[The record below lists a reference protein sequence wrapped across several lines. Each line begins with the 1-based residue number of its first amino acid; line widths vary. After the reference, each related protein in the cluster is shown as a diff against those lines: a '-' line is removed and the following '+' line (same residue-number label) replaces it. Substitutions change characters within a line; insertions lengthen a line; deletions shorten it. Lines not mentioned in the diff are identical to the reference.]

1 MAIRESDSHIHRRRR
16 AAAYVRMS
24 TDHQELSIG
33 LQMTA
38 IQAYADAQDMELV
51 AVYEDA
57 AKSGLEIKNRAGMK
71 RLLRDVMEEPRTFDV
86 VLVYDVSRWG
96 RFQDIDAAAY
106 YEYTCRMHGAAVIY
120 VKEMFGTAH
129 DPMTALLKTLKRAM
143 AAEYARELGVKCR
156 DGQDRAIQ
164 LGFQVGPLP
173 LIGLT
178 RVAVDR
184 LGNRRLLGRRQH
196 KGAQSDRVA
205 WIHGPQWEVE
215 LVRRIFTMYADER
228 GSIKSVARQLQFE
241 DHRTAEGKR
250 FTQGAVSNV
259 LRNEAFA
266 GNFVWGKKSSTA
278 RKKPHRETRANAVIE
293 PIVSRELWEAVQ
305 KKLHRRRFQRR
316 DQAQLLAALGQRLRE
331 NPTLSQIDLEATG
344 LASKE
349 TYARAFGSFRAAL
362 EFAGRDLQLARSYHL
377 ARIESGRA
385 VGDLMQDDLLELF
398 HANGIECRGHPRS
411 RVLIFARGARLRLQL
426 CWPHRAQEGL
436 RWHVLKKSKPNA
448 AFVLF
453 AQMNEERQALWFS
466 LKPMEEFRHLPPW
479 IQERPPKAFGAIYSA
494 DELVTQVRRLLA

>member
-1 MAIRESDSHIHRRRR
+1 MAIHESDSYAHRHRR

-33 LQMTA
+33 FQMTA
-38 IQAYADAQDMELV
+38 IQTYADVQDIELV

-71 RLLRDVMEEPRTFDV
+71 RLLRDVMEEPRPFDV

-106 YEYTCRMHGAAVIY
+106 YEYTCRMHGVAVIY
-120 VKEMFGTAH
+120 VKEMFGTAQ

-143 AAEYARELGVKCR
+143 AAEYARELGVKSR

-173 LIGLT
+173 PIGLT

-184 LGNRRLLGRRQH
+184 LGNRRLLGRHQH

-205 WIHGPQWEVE
+205 WIHGPQWEVD

-228 GSIKSVARQLQFE
+228 GSIKSVARQLEFE

-250 FTQGAVSNV
+250 FTQGAVSNL

-266 GNFVWGKKSSTA
+266 GNFVWGKTSSTA
-278 RKKPHRETRANAVIE
+278 HKRPHRETRADAVIE
-293 PIVSRELWEAVQ
+293 PIVSQELWEAVQ
-305 KKLHRRRFQRR
+305 KKLRRRRFQRR
-316 DQAQLLAALGQRLRE
+316 DKPQLLAALRHRLRE
-331 NPTLSQIDLEATG
+331 NPILSQLDLEATG

-362 EFAGRDLQLARSYHL
+362 ELAGRDIELVRRHHM
-377 ARIESGRA
+377 ARIKFGRA
-385 VGDLMQDDLLELF
+385 VGHLMQNDLLELF
-398 HANGIECRGHPRS
+398 HSDDIECCGHPRS
-411 RVLIFARGARLRLQL
+411 RVIIFAGGTRLRLQL
-426 CWPHRAQEGL
+426 CWPHHSPEGL
-436 RWHVLKKSKPNA
+436 RWRVLKNYA
-448 AFVLF
+448 DFVLF
-453 AQMNEERQALWFS
+453 AQMNEERQAFWFS
-466 LKPMEEFRHLPPW
+466 LKLMEEFRHLPPW
-479 IQERPPKAFGAIYSA
+479 IQERPPKAFGAIYST
-494 DELVTQVRRLLA
+494 DELVTQVKRLLA

>member
-1 MAIRESDSHIHRRRR
+1 MAISDPGSHPHSRRR

-33 LQMTA
+33 FQMTA
-38 IQAYADAQDMELV
+38 IQAYAVAQDIELV

-71 RLLRDVMEEPRTFDV
+71 RLLRDVMDEPRPFDV

-106 YEYTCRMHGAAVIY
+106 YEYTCRMHGADVIY
-120 VKEMFGTAH
+120 VKELFGTAQ

-164 LGFQVGPLP
+164 LGYQVGPLP
-173 LIGLT
+173 PIGLT

-184 LGNRRLLGRRQH
+184 LGNRRLLGRHQH

-228 GSIKSVARQLQFE
+228 GSIKSIARQLQFE

-266 GNFVWGKKSSTA
+266 GNFVWGKTSAPA

-293 PIVSRELWEAVQ
+293 PIVSQELWETVHR
-305 KKLHRRRFQRR
+305 KLCRRRFQRR
-316 DQAQLLAALGQRLRE
+316 DKTELLAELQQRLRE

-349 TYARAFGSFRAAL
+349 TYARAFGSFRVAL
-362 EFAGRDLQLARSYHL
+362 ELAGRDLQLARSHHL

-385 VGDLMQDDLLELF
+385 VGDLMQDDLIELF
-398 HANGIECRGHPRS
+398 RSNGIECSSHPRS
-411 RVLIFARGARLRLQL
+411 RVLLFTDGTRLRLQL
-426 CWPHRAQEGL
+426 CWPHRAPEGL
-436 RWHVLKKSKPNA
+436 RWHVLKKAEPRA

-453 AQMNEERQALWFS
+453 ALMNQERRALWFS
-466 LKPMEEFRHLPPW
+466 LKPMEEFRRLPPW
-479 IQERPPKAFGAIYSA
+479 VEELPPDAFGPVYTA
-494 DELVTQVRRLLA
+494 DELVTLARRLLV